1 VADVTGLPALPAV
14 VQQQPMQP
22 EKPKADIGAKRR
34 KFRAFEANKDRE
46 LKEAQEHRRYYH
58 AKQWTE
64 GEISTLKKRRQ
75 PVVTD
80 NRVARKIDFLVGVEQ
95 RMRRDP
101 KAFPRTP
108 KHENDADSATASVR
122 FVCDVN
128 RWEKNAS
135 DCAHDGM
142 VSNCG
147 VAWIGIEAGEVKIK
161 QVDVSRFFY
170 DPRSI
175 KADFSDARFM
185 GVHLWLDIDE
195 ACDTWPEQED
205 KLRSMVNNDG
215 GEATLIRADQDQAEQ
230 WADFE
235 RQRVRVIEFWEKTRE
250 GWTYCFFTGELDLDS
265 GISPYLDEK
274 GRPECPYHGWSS
286 YVDEKGDR
294 YGIIRNLKS
303 MQDEINHRRSKFLH
317 MINVRQVHV
326 QKGTVDDIDH
336 LRQQLSRPDGVIEHN
351 GEWGK
356 TIGMIDQSDQVK
368 GQADLLLEAQSA
380 LENLGPNPG
389 LIGKGGGVADQ
400 SGRAIL
406 AQRDSGMTELSPVF
420 ERLRDWKMR
429 CYRAMW
435 NRIRQAWTGERWIR
449 VTDDRRSLK
458 FLGINTVQPDENG
471 YLTPQNFVAEIDV
484 DIIMD
489 EGPDTVVMKEEL
501 LQTMSQLGE
510 AAAGPMGKIMIELSN
525 VPDKEMLLKMIDDAT
540 APPPQMVAMQERM
553 SQLEAMLQAAMI
565 DEKIA
570 NTENKRADTLSKLAA
585 AMTPAQPHTDEFG
598 NPMGPPP
605 AHPAQGIM
613 AGLNALSMFPLQ
625 YGGPTIEQQTEQ
637 MSSQPPM
644 PPPGQGQPPEMGG
657 DPMAM
662 GGEPDPMQQPMDETM
677 MSPSGGMPIDP
688 SAFVPSGPAGLSG
701 VSGP

>member
-1 VADVTGLPALPAV
+1 MESVIALEPQAPVAAAQAKPAY
-14 VQQQPMQP
+14 
-22 EKPKADIGAKRR
+22 DIGAKRR

-64 GEISTLKKRRQ
+64 GEVSTLRKRKQ

-80 NRVARKIDFLVGVEQ
+80 NRVARKVDFLVGVEQ

-101 KAFPRTP
+101 KGYPRTP
-108 KHENDADSATASVR
+108 KHEVDADAATASVR
-122 FVCDVN
+122 YVCDVN
-128 RWEKNAS
+128 RWEKTAS
-135 DCAHDGM
+135 DCCHDGM

-147 VAWIGIEAGEVKIK
+147 VVWIGVEGGEVKIK

-185 GVHLWLDIDE
+185 GVHLWMDIDE
-195 ACDTWPEQED
+195 ATETWPQHAERL
-205 KLRSMVNNDG
+205 KSMVDNDG
-215 GEATLIRADQDQAEQ
+215 GDNSLIRADQDQAEQ

-235 RQRVRVIEFWEKTRE
+235 QQRVRVLEFWERKA
-250 GWTYCFFTGELDLDS
+250 GQWSYCFFTGDIELDS
-265 GISPYLDEK
+265 GPSPYVDEK
-274 GRPECPYHGWSS
+274 GRSECPYIGWSS

-356 TIGMIDQSDQVK
+356 TIGMVDQSDQVK
-368 GQADLLLEAQSA
+368 GQAELLVEAQTA

-420 ERLRDWKMR
+420 ERLRDWKLR

-435 NRIRQAWTGERWIR
+435 ARIRQAWTGERFIR
-449 VTDDRRSLK
+449 VTDDRRSVK
-458 FLGINTVQPDENG
+458 FVGINTFASDPMTGEMS
-471 YLTPQNFVAEIDV
+471 PQNFVSEIDV

-489 EGPDTVVMKEEL
+489 EGPDTIVMKEEL

-525 VPDKEMLLKMIDDAT
+525 VPDKEALLKMIDEAS
-540 APPPQMVAMQERM
+540 APPPQMVAMEARM
-553 SQLEAMLQAAMI
+553 AELEARLKAVQI

-570 NTENKRADTLSKLAA
+570 AVENKRADTLTKLAG
-585 AMTPAQPHTDEFG
+585 AMTPQQQQTDEMG
-598 NPMGPPP
+598 MPVGPPP
-605 AHPAQGIM
+605 ADPAQGLM
-613 AGLNALSMFPLQ
+613 TGLQALSLFPLQ
-625 YGGPTIEQQTEQ
+625 YREPLREEMASMPAEPPMPQPEMEGMPPEMANAPQDP
-637 MSSQPPM
+637 MQPPM
-644 PPPGQGQPPEMGG
+644 
-657 DPMAM
+657 DDA
-662 GGEPDPMQQPMDETM
+662 M
-677 MSPSGGMPIDP
+677 MSPDGGMPIDP
-688 SAFVPSGPAGLSG
+688 SAFVPSGPAGLTG
-701 VSGP
+701 VPGP

>member
-1 VADVTGLPALPAV
+1 MADVTALPAPT
-14 VQQQPMQP
+14 QGFAPAEPPRPAM
-22 EKPKADIGAKRR
+22 DLGAKRR

-46 LKEAQEHRRYYH
+46 LKEAQEHRKYYH
-58 AKQWTE
+58 AKQWTD
-64 GEISTLKKRRQ
+64 GEIATLKKRKQ
-75 PVVTD
+75 PIVTD

-122 FVCDVN
+122 FVCDMN
-128 RWEKNAS
+128 RWEKTAS
-135 DCAHDGM
+135 DVAHDGM

-147 VAWIGIEAGEVKIK
+147 VVWIGIEAGEVKIK

-195 ACDTWPEQED
+195 AVETWPQQEE
-205 KLRSMVNNDG
+205 KLRNMVNNDS
-215 GEATLIRADQDQAEQ
+215 GESALIRADQDQAEQ

-250 GWTYCFFTGELDLDS
+250 GWTYCFFCGQIELDS

-274 GRPECPYHGWSS
+274 GRPEPPYHAWTS

-326 QKGTVDDIDH
+326 QKGTVDDVDE
-336 LRQQLSRPDGVIEHN
+336 LRRQLSRPDGVIEHN

-356 TIGMIDQSDQVK
+356 TIGMVDQSDQVK
-368 GQADLLLEAQSA
+368 GQADLLIEAQSA

-389 LIGKGGGVADQ
+389 LIGKGGGIADQ

-420 ERLRDWKMR
+420 ERLRDWKLR

-449 VTDDRRSLK
+449 VTDDQRSLK
-458 FLGINTVQPDENG
+458 FLGINTMTQDPNG
-471 YLTPQNFVAEIDV
+471 FLVPQNFVAEIDV

-525 VPDKEMLLKMIDDAT
+525 VPDKEMLLKMIDDAA

-553 SQLEAMLQAAMI
+553 AQLEAMFKAVQI
-565 DEKIA
+565 DEKVA
-570 NTENKRADTLSKLAA
+570 AVENKRADTISKLAA
-585 AMTPAQPHTDEFG
+585 AMTPQQPQTDEFG
-598 NPMGPPP
+598 NPKGPPP

-613 AGLNALSMFPLQ
+613 QGLNALSLFPLQ

-637 MSSQPPM
+637 MAAQPS
-644 PPPGQGQPPEMGG
+644 PPPGPPPGAEPDMGG
-657 DPMAM
+657 MPQDPMA
-662 GGEPDPMQQPMDETM
+662 PPMDEAM
-677 MSPSGGMPIDP
+677 LSPQGGMPIDP

>member
-1 VADVTGLPALPAV
+1 LADSVIALEPQAPVAAA
-14 VQQQPMQP
+14 QA
-22 EKPKADIGAKRR
+22 KPSYDIGAKRR

-64 GEISTLKKRRQ
+64 AQVSTLNKRKQ

-80 NRVARKIDFLVGVEQ
+80 NRVARKIDFLVGIEQ

-101 KAFPRTP
+101 KGYPRTP
-108 KHENDADSATASVR
+108 KHEVDADAATASVR
-122 FVCDVN
+122 YVCDVN
-128 RWEKNAS
+128 RWEKTAS
-135 DCAHDGM
+135 DCCHDGM

-147 VAWIGIEAGEVKIK
+147 VVWIGIEAGEVKIK

-185 GVHLWLDIDE
+185 GVHLWMDIDE
-195 ACDTWPEQED
+195 ATETWPQHAERL
-205 KLRSMVNNDG
+205 KAMVDNDG
-215 GEATLIRADQDQAEQ
+215 GDNSLIRADQDQAEQ

-235 RQRVRVIEFWEKTRE
+235 QQRVRVLEFWERKA
-250 GWTYCFFTGELDLDS
+250 GQWSYCFFTGDIELDS
-265 GISPYLDEK
+265 GPSPYVDEK
-274 GRPECPYHGWSS
+274 GRSECPYIGWSS

-356 TIGMIDQSDQVK
+356 TIGMVDQSDQVK
-368 GQADLLLEAQSA
+368 GQAELLVEAQTA

-420 ERLRDWKMR
+420 ERLRDWKLR

-435 NRIRQAWTGERWIR
+435 ARIRQAWTGERFIR
-449 VTDDRRSLK
+449 VTDDRRSVK
-458 FLGINTVQPDENG
+458 FVGINTFASDPMTGEMS
-471 YLTPQNFVAEIDV
+471 PQNFVSEIDV

-489 EGPDTVVMKEEL
+489 EGPDTIVMKEEL

-525 VPDKEMLLKMIDDAT
+525 VPDKEALLKMIDEAS
-540 APPPQMVAMQERM
+540 APPPQMVAMEARM
-553 SQLEAMLQAAMI
+553 AELEARLKAVQI

-570 NTENKRADTLSKLAA
+570 AVENKRADTLTKLAG
-585 AMTPAQPHTDEFG
+585 AMTPQQQQTDEIG
-598 NPMGPPP
+598 MPVGPPP
-605 AHPAQGIM
+605 ADPAQGLM
-613 AGLNALSMFPLQ
+613 TGLQALSLFPLQ
-625 YGGPTIEQQTEQ
+625 YREPLREE
-637 MSSQPPM
+637 MASMPPEPPM
-644 PPPGQGQPPEMGG
+644 PQPGMEGAPPEMGG
-657 DPMAM
+657 APQ
-662 GGEPDPMQQPMDETM
+662 DPMQPPMDDAM
-677 MSPSGGMPIDP
+677 IAPDGGMPIDP
-688 SAFVPSGPAGLSG
+688 SAFVPSGPAGLTG
-701 VSGP
+701 VPGP

>member
-1 VADVTGLPALPAV
+1 MENGLTLPQPPQTTAAPGPA
-14 VQQQPMQP
+14 
-22 EKPKADIGAKRR
+22 KPKYDLGAKRR
-34 KFRAFEANKDRE
+34 KFRAFESNKDRE
-46 LKEAQEHRRYYH
+46 LKESQEHRRYYH

-64 GEISTLKKRRQ
+64 EQVATLKKRKQ
-75 PVVTD
+75 PVITD

-101 KAFPRTP
+101 KAYPRTP
-108 KHENDADSATASVR
+108 KHDQDADAATAAVR

-128 RWEKNAS
+128 RWEKSAS
-135 DCAHDGM
+135 DVAHDGM

-147 VAWIGIEAGEVKIK
+147 VVWIGVEAREVKIR

-185 GVHLWLDIDE
+185 GVHLWMDIEE
-195 ACDTWPEQED
+195 AIEQWPGKEAELRAMIDNDT
-205 KLRSMVNNDG
+205 
-215 GEATLIRADQDQAEQ
+215 GETSLLRADVDQNEQ

-235 RQRVRVIEFWEKTRE
+235 HERVRVLEFWERTRD
-250 GWTYCFFTGELDLDS
+250 GWTYCFFSGDIDLDS
-265 GISPYLDEK
+265 GPSPYVDEK
-274 GRPECPYHGWSS
+274 GRPDTPYVGWSS

-317 MINVRQVHV
+317 MINVRQIHV
-326 QKGTVDDIDH
+326 RTGVVEDVDK
-336 LRQQLSRPDGVIEHN
+336 LRQQLTRPDGVIEHN

-356 TIGMIDQSDQVK
+356 DIGMIDQSDQVK
-368 GQADLLLEAQSA
+368 GQAELLVEAQTA

-389 LIGKGGGVADQ
+389 LIGRGGGVADQ

-420 ERLRDWKMR
+420 ERMRDWKLR

-435 NRIRQAWTGERWIR
+435 ARIRQAWTGERWIR
-449 VTDDRRSLK
+449 VTDDKRSMQYVGVNAIKTDPETGQL
-458 FLGINTVQPDENG
+458 V
-471 YLTPQNFVAEIDV
+471 PQNFVAEIDV

-525 VPDKEMLLKMIDDAT
+525 VPDKEALLKMLDDAS

-553 SQLEAMLQAAMI
+553 GQLEAMLKAAQI

-570 NTENKRADTLSKLAA
+570 AIENKRADTIAKLSG
-585 AMTPAQPHTDEFG
+585 AMTPQQQQTDEFG
-598 NPMGPPP
+598 RPMGPAP
-605 AHPAQGIM
+605 ADPGAGLM
-613 AGLNALSMFPLQ
+613 NGLNALSMFPLQ
-625 YGGPTIEQQTEQ
+625 YGQPTIEQQTEMMGQ
-637 MSSQPPM
+637 QQPP
-644 PPPGQGQPPEMGG
+644 PPPGMDGQQPPQGAPPPGG
-657 DPMAM
+657 
-662 GGEPDPMQQPMDETM
+662 MQQDPTQPPMDETM
-677 MSPSGGMPIDP
+677 MSPDGGMPIDASAFEP
-688 SAFVPSGPAGLSG
+688 SAPQLGS
-701 VSGP
+701 

>member
-1 VADVTGLPALPAV
+1 MEGMSAAPQQAAGAAPA
-14 VQQQPMQP
+14 
-22 EKPKADIGAKRR
+22 KPVYDLATKRR
-34 KFRAFEANKDRE
+34 KFRAFETNKDRE
-46 LKEAQEHRRYYH
+46 LKESQEHRRYYH

-64 GEISTLKKRRQ
+64 QEMSSLKKRRQ
-75 PVVTD
+75 PIVTD

-101 KAFPRTP
+101 KAYPRTP
-108 KHENDADSATASVR
+108 KHENDADTATAALR
-122 FVCDVN
+122 FVCDLN
-128 RWEKNAS
+128 RWEKLAS

-147 VAWIGIEAGEVKIK
+147 VVWIGVAAGEVKIR

-175 KADFSDARFM
+175 KADFSDARFL
-185 GVHLWLDIDE
+185 GVHLWMDIEE
-195 ACDTWPEQED
+195 AKEQWPHKED
-205 KLRSMVNNDG
+205 DLKKLVDANA
-215 GEATLIRADQDQAEQ
+215 GENSLMRADTDQAEQ
-230 WADFE
+230 WGDFE
-235 RQRVRVIEFWEKTRE
+235 HQRVRVIEFWERTRE
-250 GWTYCFFTGELDLDS
+250 GWTFCFFSGDVDLDS
-265 GISPYLDEK
+265 GPSPYMDEK
-274 GRPECPYHGWSS
+274 GQPVCPYEAWSS

-326 QKGTVDDIDH
+326 MTGVVEDIDK
-336 LRQQLSRPDGVIEHN
+336 LRTQLSRPDGVIEHN

-368 GQADLLLEAQSA
+368 GQAELLTEAQSA

-389 LIGKGGGVADQ
+389 LIGRGGGVADQ

-435 NRIRQAWTGERWIR
+435 LRVRQAWTGERWIR
-449 VTDDRRSLK
+449 VTDDKRSLQY
-458 FLGINTVQPDENG
+458 LNVNTVQQDPMTG
-471 YLTPQNFVAEIDV
+471 QLTPQNYVAEIDV

-525 VPDKEMLLKMIDDAT
+525 VPDKESLLKMIDDAA
-540 APPPQMVAMQERM
+540 APPPAMVAMQQRM
-553 SQLEAMLQAAMI
+553 SELEAQLKAAMI

-570 NTENKRADTLSKLAA
+570 MIENRRADTVVKLSS
-585 AMTPAQPHTDEFG
+585 AMTPQQQPTDELG
-598 NPMGPPP
+598 RPTGPAP
-605 AHPAQGIM
+605 AHPGESFM
-613 AGLNALSMFPLQ
+613 MGLEALSAFPLH
-625 YGGPTIEQQTEQ
+625 YGEPTTQQ
-637 MSSQPPM
+637 MSGQMGGQPPPQM
-644 PPPGQGQPPEMGG
+644 PPDQQGQLPPPDGGQPPQGQPMDQSGG
-657 DPMAM
+657 S
-662 GGEPDPMQQPMDETM
+662 MDETM
-677 MSPSGGMPIDP
+677 LSPQGGMPLDRQ
-688 SAFVPSGPAGLSG
+688 AFAPQGTN
-701 VSGP
+701 